1 VKTPLLLK
9 FYRIT
14 ANCFALFGLLVALVT
29 ATPLVSWISDW
40 LARPWTAPHGDVLVV
55 LSGSALPDG
64 TIGLSSYWRCIYAAR
79 VFREGGFQRVFITGG
94 SVSGET
100 PISVSMQRLMI
111 DLGVP
116 ADSISVETSSIS
128 THENGIHSVPM
139 LLRMPGKK
147 VLLTSD
153 YHMFRSRRVFRNA
166 GLDLPGWPFPDA
178 GKRAAHWDGR
188 WPAFL
193 EVSLEL
199 LKIVDYKI
207 HGWI

>member
-1 VKTPLLLK
+1 MVKIWRIASSCLALL
-9 FYRIT
+9 
-14 ANCFALFGLLVALVT
+14 GLVVALVT
-29 ATPLVSWISDW
+29 TTPLVSWMSDW

-64 TIGLSSYWRCIYAAR
+64 SIGLSSYWRSVYAAR

-100 PISVSMQRLMI
+100 PIAVSMQRLMI
-111 DLGVP
+111 LLGVP
-116 ADSISVETSSIS
+116 ADAIAVETGSIS
-128 THENGIHSVPM
+128 THENGIHSVPL
-139 LLRMPGKK
+139 LLRMPGQK

-153 YHMFRSRRVFRNA
+153 YHMFRSRRVFQNA

-178 GKRAAHWDGR
+178 GKRAATWEGR

-193 EVSLEL
+193 EIDVEL
-199 LKIVDYKI
+199 LKIGYYKI